1 MSFFIP
7 VSASFTQLEY
17 PILPVPFS
25 STFRRE
31 TFQRDFLCRPN
42 SFKIGTSF
50 PTDPVQCESQ
60 CETPTF
66 LFPYRIVLHSS
77 TTRIKNRC
85 KGIYRRTD
93 KRGIANRW
101 RWSVA
106 SGHRSRLLQGGGT
119 VRRQGWRRYGG
130 ESALGVHEQTL
141 YAIGWK
147 AHRWRGCCRV
157 KERPGE
163 RENERC
169 ARKERGHG
177 RGRQVHTQS
186 RHIGQ
191 CRDTP
196 VHCLARLTYWPTCL
210 LLLRTLTSSS
220 PRFPVS
226 RGSRRRDTG
235 VIQGVVDIFLQTYRR
250 TIDYAYVRRVSIGIL
265 NKKK

>member
-7 VSASFTQLEY
+7 VSASFTQLESFQY
-17 PILPVPFS
+17 LSAVLFGEKFFNVTFYVDQIPSKLQRTFLP
-25 STFRRE
+25 
-31 TFQRDFLCRPN
+31 
-42 SFKIGTSF
+42 SF
-50 PTDPVQCESQ
+50 PIQCESQ
-60 CETPTF
+60 RETPTF

-85 KGIYRRTD
+85 KGIYWRTD
-93 KRGIANRW
+93 KRAIANCW

-119 VRRQGWRRYGG
+119 VRRRGWRRYGG

-196 VHCLARLTYWPTCL
+196 VHCLARLTY
-210 LLLRTLTSSS
+210 
-220 PRFPVS
+220 
-226 RGSRRRDTG
+226 
-235 VIQGVVDIFLQTYRR
+235 
-250 TIDYAYVRRVSIGIL
+250 
-265 NKKK
+265 